1 MGIKIIISFGPKIDY
16 IKGGRIKLYNEDLYN
31 LNFSL
36 DIWRATELRLTWQI
50 GHVTCMSKTKDLY
63 KNFLWKPKG
72 KRLHLKYI
80 LVDNIKMELEK
91 IGYKDVN

>member
-1 MGIKIIISFGPKIDY
+1 
-16 IKGGRIKLYNEDLYN
+16 
-31 LNFSL
+31 
-36 DIWRATELRLTWQI
+36 
-50 GHVTCMSKTKDLY
+50 MSKTKDLY